1 MAQEPL
7 LTAPQVAELLSV
19 SAETVR
25 SWVKAGTIPHIK
37 LPSGVARFRQ
47 ADIDAILAGTPVPTD
62 DAEATV

>member
-25 SWVKAGTIPHIK
+25 SWVKQGRITHIV
-37 LPSGVARFRQ
+37 LPSGAPRFRRS
-47 ADIDAILAGTPVPTD
+47 DIDAILEGSTSTTSAV
-62 DAEATV
+62 EA

>member
-19 SAETVR
+19 SAESVR

-47 ADIDAILAGTPVPTD
+47 ADIDAILSGAPTSSSD
-62 DAEATV
+62 EAVV